1 MIPCFREGAEKFS
14 VLSPDSAKKRKKE
27 PSGKLGY
34 CVGPGGLVTGPGG
47 WFGAGPV
54 VPARAMLAVRLRL
67 NRNAKTPPIPA
78 ATATAMNMAVR
89 NPRLLAG
96 WKYAVYA
103 GSLTILYPFHVG

>member
-1 MIPCFREGAEKFS
+1 MFPCFGGGAGKFS
-14 VLSPDSAKKRKKE
+14 VLSLDSEKKGNRE
-27 PSGKLGY
+27 GRGRDY
-34 CVGPGGLVTGPGG
+34 CVGPGGPMTGPGG
-47 WFGAGPV
+47 WFGDGPV
-54 VPARAMLAVRLRL
+54 VPVMAMLAVRLRL